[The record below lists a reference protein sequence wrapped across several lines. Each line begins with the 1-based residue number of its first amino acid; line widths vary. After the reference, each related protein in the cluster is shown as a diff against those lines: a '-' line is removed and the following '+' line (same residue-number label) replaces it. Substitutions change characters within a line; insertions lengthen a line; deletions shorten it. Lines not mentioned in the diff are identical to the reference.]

1 MEDKKL
7 PIGCKSLDEL
17 LGGGLE
23 FGIITEIYGGGG
35 TGKTNIC
42 LQAAKSRASQGKKVV
57 FIDTEAV
64 SKERLLQICEND
76 KKIIEKILFFFPY
89 SLKEQEEV
97 VNKAIKIDAGLI
109 ILDSAN
115 LYYRLDMGEDE
126 GAATRSLTRQLVNL
140 QIAARKK
147 DIPVLITSQVYSSGN
162 EVKPFGGRS
171 MEHMAKTILRLDKI
185 NEKRIDGKEERS
197 ATLMKHRSQLEGKN
211 KKFLITL
218 HGLE

>member
-42 LQAAKSRASQGKKVV
+42 LQAAKSCTSQGKKVV
-57 FIDTEAV
+57 FIDTEAA

-76 KKIIEKILFFFPY
+76 KKITEKILFFFPY
-89 SLKEQEEV
+89 SLKEQEEI
-97 VNKAIKIDAGLI
+97 VNKVIKIDAGLI

-140 QIAARKK
+140 QIAARRK

-197 ATLMKHRSQLEGKN
+197 ATLMKHRSQPEGKN

>member
-115 LYYRLDMGEDE
+115 LYYRLDMDEDE

-197 ATLMKHRSQLEGKN
+197 ATLMKHRSQPEGKN

-218 HGLE
+218 RGLE